1 MCSQITILNWKIEL
15 ERFGWFTV
23 NVFYYRKSESEWI
36 RRWKIKETFLK
47 QFRVLKIGHKG
58 RWVEIVVVPYL
69 TSHHC
74 ALCRCWWWFQGQR
87 SKYKVSKYPWSW
99 ITSAIL
105 CMTFRGYKWTY
116 LVLWVRWNF
125 HRIKN
130 DLIKSILI

>member
-23 NVFYYRKSESEWI
+23 NVFYYRKCRQSEWI
-36 RRWKIKETFLK
+36 RRWKFKETFLK

-87 SKYKVSKYPWSW
+87 SKYKVSTLGVESLLPFCAWLSGV
-99 ITSAIL
+99 INGPIL
-105 CMTFRGYKWTY
+105 F
-116 LVLWVRWNF
+116 F
-125 HRIKN
+125 EFDEI
-130 DLIKSILI
+130 SIELKMI